1 MDPIFNNAKQPNNNF
16 KPENEI
22 GRRNEFSKREV
33 GLNHPDTNSFIRLT
47 DEGDIEI
54 FAAPGIGIVIS
65 SIGRSISLFADNIRM
80 FTKEDG
86 LKWNSYHFNHSA
98 IDYSEPTLLKI
109 DYQSIHSPQN
119 NAEHYLARLNEIS
132 QKESVKPITING
144 DYGFGNQ
151 SSQSSAGQKSP
162 FSLPTNGLT
171 EEQIIFVDSILK
183 EYSQEYAL
191 TIIELL
197 KSGHTFS
204 QAQEKANEKHNV

>member
-1 MDPIFNNAKQPNNNF
+1 MDSIFDNVKQPNNNF

-54 FAAPGIGIVIS
+54 FASPGVGIIIS
-65 SIGRSISLFADNIRM
+65 SIGRSISLFADQVRM

-86 LKWNSYHFNHSA
+86 LKWNNYHFNFSA
-98 IDYSEPTLLKI
+98 NDYSEPTLLKI

-119 NAEHYLARLNEIS
+119 NAEHYLARLGEIS
-132 QKESVKPITING
+132 QKESIKPITING
-144 DYGFGNQ
+144 DYGFGTQ
-151 SSQSSAGQKSP
+151 SGLPNSGQKST
-162 FSLPTNGLT
+162 FTLPVNGLT
-171 EEQIIFVDSILK
+171 EDQITFVDSILK
-183 EYSQEYAL
+183 EYSQDYAL

-204 QAQEKANEKHNV
+204 QAQEKASEKHNV

>member
-1 MDPIFNNAKQPNNNF
+1 MDPSLDNSRQPNNNF

-54 FAAPGIGIVIS
+54 FAAPGVGIIIS
-65 SIGRSISLFADNIRM
+65 SIGRSISLFADHVRM

-86 LKWNSYHFNHSA
+86 LKWNNYHFNFSA
-98 IDYSEPTLLKI
+98 TDYSEPTLLKI

-119 NAEHYLARLNEIS
+119 NAEHYLARLNEITE
-132 QKESVKPITING
+132 KESIKPITIDG

-151 SSQSSAGQKSP
+151 SGQPSAGQKSS
-162 FSLPTNGLT
+162 FNLPINGLT
-171 EEQIIFVDSILK
+171 EDQITFVDSILK

-191 TIIELL
+191 TIIGLL